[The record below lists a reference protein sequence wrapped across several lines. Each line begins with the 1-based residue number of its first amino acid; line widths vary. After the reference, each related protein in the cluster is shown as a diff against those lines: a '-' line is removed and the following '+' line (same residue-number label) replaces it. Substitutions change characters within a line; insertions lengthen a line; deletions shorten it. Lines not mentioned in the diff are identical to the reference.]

1 VENSMYQELIVRLD
15 GLKTDVSELKT
26 DVSEL
31 KTDVSELKTDVSELK
46 TDVSELKTSVIRIEK
61 KLDNVTEQTAGLL
74 EFRTETLGRLNE
86 LQDNQISV
94 SAILGQH
101 EMQIRSLQRR

>member
-1 VENSMYQELIVRLD
+1 VEKAMYQELIVRLN
-15 GLKTDVSELKT
+15 GLKAGVSELKA
-26 DVSEL
+26 DVPEL
-31 KTDVSELKTDVSELK
+31 KTR
-46 TDVSELKTSVIRIEK
+46 VIRIEK
-61 KLDNVTEQTAGLL
+61 KQDTVSEQTAGLL
-74 EFRTETLGRLNE
+74 EFRTETLNRLHE